1 MKLPLEISAKN
12 VHLSDEME
20 ELIRDK
26 ALKLDN
32 FHDGIIGCRI
42 KVDMPHRSQRSGQ
55 KYNVTIDITVPG
67 GEIVVKR
74 EPDEDLYVA
83 ISNSFDTAERRLK
96 EHADR
101 QRGDIRVYPGKPV
114 AKVSKIFYEEGYG
127 FLSTLV
133 EEREIY
139 FHENSLINGR
149 FKDLEVG
156 TLVQFVEQEGEKGP
170 QASSV
175 SLA

>member
-12 VHLSDEME
+12 VHLSQEME
-20 ELIRDK
+20 DLIRDK
-26 ALKLDN
+26 AQKLDN
-32 FHDGIIGCRI
+32 FHDGIIGCRV

-96 EHADR
+96 EYAGK
-101 QRGDIRVYPGKPV
+101 QRGDIKVHPGKPV

-127 FLSTLV
+127 FLSTLL
-133 EEREIY
+133 EGREIY
-139 FHENSLINGR
+139 FHENSLLNSR

-156 TLVQFVEQEGEKGP
+156 MLVQFVEREGEKGP

-175 SLA
+175 TLA

>member
-12 VHLSDEME
+12 VHLSPEME

-26 ALKLDN
+26 AQKLDN
-32 FHDGIIGCRI
+32 FHDGIIGCRV

-55 KYNVTIDITVPG
+55 VYNVTIDITVPG
-67 GEIVVKR
+67 SEIIVKR
-74 EPDEDLYVA
+74 EPNEDLYVA

-96 EHADR
+96 EHAGK
-101 QRGDIRVYPGKPV
+101 QRSEIKPQSV
-114 AKVSKIFYEEGYG
+114 KAVGKVSKIFYDEGYG
-127 FLSTLV
+127 FLVTLPEGV
-133 EEREIY
+133 EVY
-139 FHENSLINGR
+139 FHENSLINGK
-149 FKDLEVG
+149 FKELQVG
-156 TLVQFVEQEGEKGP
+156 ELVQFVEREGEKGP